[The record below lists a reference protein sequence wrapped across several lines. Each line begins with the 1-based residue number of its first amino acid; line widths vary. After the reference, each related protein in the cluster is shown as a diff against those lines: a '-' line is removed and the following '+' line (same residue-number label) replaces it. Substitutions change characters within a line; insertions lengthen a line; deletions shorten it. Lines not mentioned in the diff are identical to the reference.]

1 MEKKK
6 DKAGNKNQFILKKTN
21 KQNFD
26 LEVRSIIYINFIIK
40 VTSYWLATLDFFP
53 FIISITIYK

>member
-26 LEVRSIIYINFIIK
+26 LEVRSIIYINFIIN
-40 VTSYWLATLDFFP
+40 L
-53 FIISITIYK
+53 

>member
-6 DKAGNKNQFILKKTN
+6 DKAGNKNQFILKKNN

>member
-40 VTSYWLATLDFFP
+40 VTSYWLAPLDFFP